1 MSSCMNVSANSR
13 AYGGRETSTTDTN
26 YWIGSTGWGTTGF
39 DTLWN
44 YGSCFFDTWSN
55 PSGQPSGTS
64 HWTGLQAMHYNAG
77 SQTNSY
83 GMRIVTGAGNPALTY
98 IQGQWGATSYGWQ
111 KLWNAGNDG
120 SGSGLDADT
129 LDGLHG
135 SSYLRTDTADT
146 ASGDITF
153 SGGAAAVNIAA
164 NSDIR
169 LASGTWTGEHSCKIQ
184 HHSNYLYIQGGSNG
198 TLLRAS
204 NGHNTVHVTSTSV
217 TIAAGSDIRFT
228 TGTWTGNAYGK
239 IQLHN
244 DHLYIAGGSSG
255 DYSWIFR
262 YSNNDRI
269 YIKSDGTIW
278 PTSHDS
284 SDLGTSG
291 NRWRNVYTTDLQL
304 SNKGKEGGNEVD
316 GTWGDWTLQEGE
328 DKIFMINNRTGK
340 KYSLIMKEEN

>member
-1 MSSCMNVSANSR
+1 MRSVMNVSANSR
-13 AYGGRETSTTDTN
+13 AYGGRETSTSDTN

-39 DTLWN
+39 DALWN

-77 SQTNSY
+77 TQTTSY
-83 GMRIVTGAGNPALTY
+83 GIRIVGGAGNPALAY
-98 IQGQWGATSYGWQ
+98 IQGQWGSTSYGWS
-111 KLWNAGNDG
+111 KLWNAANDG

-129 LDGLHG
+129 VDGIQG
-135 SSYLRTDTADT
+135 SSFLRSD
-146 ASGDITF
+146 ASDSATQPLTF
-153 SGGAAAVNIAA
+153 SGGGGAVTIGG

-169 LASGTWTGEHSCKIQ
+169 LSNGNWTGEHSCKIQ

-204 NGHNTVHVTSTSV
+204 NGHNTVHITATSLNIS
-217 TIAAGSDIRFT
+217 AASDIRLAS
-228 TGTWTGNAYGK
+228 GTWTGNHYGK
-239 IQLHN
+239 IQHHN
-244 DHLYIAGGSSG
+244 NHLYFSGGSSG
-255 DYSWIFR
+255 DYSFILR
-262 YSNNDRI
+262 YNNNDRI
-269 YIKSDGTIW
+269 YIKSNGTIW

-284 SDLGTSG
+284 SDLGTDA

-304 SNKGKEGGNEVD
+304 SNKGKEGGNKVD